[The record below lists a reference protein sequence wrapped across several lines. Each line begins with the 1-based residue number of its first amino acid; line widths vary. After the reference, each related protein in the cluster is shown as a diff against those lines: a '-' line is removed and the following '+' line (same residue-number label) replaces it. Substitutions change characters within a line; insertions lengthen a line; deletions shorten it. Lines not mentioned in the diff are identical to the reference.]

1 MKKILM
7 IAPASY
13 PVNGAE
19 AIVNIKL
26 LKALSDSGKFEIDL
40 ISKKNKWENYAS
52 EPFENL
58 GINLRSLNI
67 VEVDNK
73 INIKTIWQHLMSL
86 ILFGVVFK
94 GCHWAVE
101 ALSIAKKLVVENK
114 YDFIVTKNA
123 PSLLLGYYLKKKY
136 GVKWIATWNDPYPV
150 AKYPSPYGKG
160 ADAKENHSD
169 KALIKIMNNW
179 VDYHLFPSDRLRTYM
194 MKYLSVSIDKTK
206 IIPHVVLPYKEGNEL
221 NLYKEDI
228 LKILHSGNL
237 QNPRNP
243 ETFFLAL
250 RRFIHN
256 NPTLKIEVTIMGVY
270 DKNTANYI
278 KASSLD
284 NVVKV
289 IPSVSYN
296 ESLQILKDYHVA
308 LIIEADCEEG
318 IFLPTKVSDFM
329 QCGKPIF
336 AVSPKKG
343 VLKDLCNET
352 YIGYFADV
360 RNIDAIYEEISKLYN
375 DFKDGKLE
383 DNIKIPEEYKSDD
396 IVSQYL
402 KF

>member
-1 MKKILM
+1 
-7 IAPASY
+7 
-13 PVNGAE
+13 
-19 AIVNIKL
+19 
-26 LKALSDSGKFEIDL
+26 
-40 ISKKNKWENYAS
+40 
-52 EPFENL
+52 
-58 GINLRSLNI
+58 
-67 VEVDNK
+67 
-73 INIKTIWQHLMSL
+73 MSL

>member
-1 MKKILM
+1 
-7 IAPASY
+7 
-13 PVNGAE
+13 
-19 AIVNIKL
+19 
-26 LKALSDSGKFEIDL
+26 
-40 ISKKNKWENYAS
+40 
-52 EPFENL
+52 
-58 GINLRSLNI
+58 
-67 VEVDNK
+67 
-73 INIKTIWQHLMSL
+73 
-86 ILFGVVFK
+86 
-94 GCHWAVE
+94 
-101 ALSIAKKLVVENK
+101 
-114 YDFIVTKNA
+114 
-123 PSLLLGYYLKKKY
+123 
-136 GVKWIATWNDPYPV
+136 
-150 AKYPSPYGKG
+150 
-160 ADAKENHSD
+160 
-169 KALIKIMNNW
+169 
-179 VDYHLFPSDRLRTYM
+179 
-194 MKYLSVSIDKTK
+194 
-206 IIPHVVLPYKEGNEL
+206 
-221 NLYKEDI
+221 
-228 LKILHSGNL
+228 
-237 QNPRNP
+237 
-243 ETFFLAL
+243 
-250 RRFIHN
+250 
-256 NPTLKIEVTIMGVY
+256 MGVY